1 MSQCQA
7 WKANKHAMGDVR
19 PYDPEP
25 PQPKDDIKLGDYE
38 LKLANLECINPD
50 AKSFREKFKIEIPV
64 HIRGRLLILNK
75 VAYVFARLSF
85 FQA

>member
-25 PQPKDDIKLGDYE
+25 PQPQDDIKLGDYE
-38 LKLANLECINPD
+38 PKLANLECINPD
-50 AKSFREKFKIEIPV
+50 AKSFREKYKIEIPV